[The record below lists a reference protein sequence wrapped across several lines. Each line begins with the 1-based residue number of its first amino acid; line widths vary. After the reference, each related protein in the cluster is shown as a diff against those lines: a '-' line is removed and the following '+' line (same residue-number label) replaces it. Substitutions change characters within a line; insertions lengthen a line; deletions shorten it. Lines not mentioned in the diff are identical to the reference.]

1 LSYRT
6 TFSGAF
12 KTGALFLLPPGS
24 VIFNVFINIAT
35 YMIFTVACFFIA
47 RPPPTIMR
55 AINRNVADSKFG
67 QRLPNILRRMVT
79 VKQTSKEQTIAV
91 CLCGAAKT
99 TSLGIPLVSAMW
111 KPADDL
117 TRAYVQI
124 PVLLYTIEQ
133 VFLAQILVYV
143 FRWYLRRDKE
153 RVDDREENAA
163 ATGNEAE
170 SAEKETRPETSENL
184 TTKIDEDRNV

>member
-1 LSYRT
+1 MDCRT

-12 KTGALFLLPPGS
+12 KTGALFILPPGS

-35 YMIFTVACFFIA
+35 YMIFTLACFYIA
-47 RPPPTIMR
+47 RPPPTAMR
-55 AINRNVADSKFG
+55 AINRNVAESKIG
-67 QRLPNILRRMVT
+67 QRLPNIVRRMVT
-79 VKQTSKEQTIAV
+79 VEPMSKEQTIAV

-117 TRAYVQI
+117 TRSLVQI

-143 FRWYLRRDKE
+143 FRWYLRKGE
-153 RVDDREENAA
+153 KLDDGAEGNVAAEEN
-163 ATGNEAE
+163 
-170 SAEKETRPETSENL
+170 ETERH
-184 TTKIDEDRNV
+184 